1 MARMTRRQF
10 LKASG
15 TGAGA
20 LAVTGLAGCAS
31 TGGEIDPKSSRRV
44 LVVGGGWGGATAAK
58 YVRLADPSIEV
69 IVLEPNTEFVSCPF
83 SNLVL
88 SGVRALGSL
97 TFSYNGLRESGV
109 TVRHEAATALEPD
122 ARRVRVADG
131 YLTYDR
137 VIVAPGVDFLLDQVE
152 GLAAAQNTVLHAWK
166 AGPQTTELAKQLRAM
181 PDGGVFVLTV
191 PPVAYRCPPGPYERI
206 CQVAWYLKAKKPKSK
221 LIVLDA
227 NQNIVSKTA
236 LFRAA
241 WQAYPNID
249 YRASNKV
256 VKVDAGAREVT
267 TDFGDTVKYDVVNLI
282 PPQRAGAIAVQ
293 ADLVGPD
300 KRWCE
305 VDHVTYE
312 SLKHRNVHVVGDSTT
327 GLPVPKSG
335 TMANAMGKI
344 CASSVV
350 HLLNGR
356 PAPPIPPL
364 NTCYS
369 WVNDREAM
377 AVVNA
382 YKIENGKVVQ
392 IEQKLTPGQST
403 LYAQHAEGWAK
414 SIWADVLGSGGPA

>member
-1 MARMTRRQF
+1 MTRMTRRQF

-15 TGAGA
+15 TGVGA
-20 LAVTGLAGCAS
+20 LAVTGVAGCAS
-31 TGGEIDPKSSRRV
+31 TTGEIDPKPGRRV
-44 LVVGGGWGGATAAK
+44 VVVGGGWGGATAAR
-58 YVRLADPSIEV
+58 YLRTADPSLDV
-69 IVLEPNTEFVSCPF
+69 VLLEPNRKFVSCPF

-88 SGVRALGSL
+88 SGVRGLGSL
-97 TFSYNGLRESGV
+97 TFGYNGLRDLGV
-109 TVRHEAATALEPD
+109 KVRHEAATAIEPD
-122 ARRVRVADG
+122 TRRVRIGDG
-131 YLTYDR
+131 YLVYDR
-137 VIVAPGVDFLLDQVE
+137 LVVSPGVDFQLEQVD
-152 GLAAAQNTVLHAWK
+152 GLAAAGDKVLHAWK
-166 AGPQTTELAKQLRAM
+166 AGPQTAELARQLRAM

-206 CQVAWYLKAKKPKSK
+206 CQVAWYLKNNKPKSK

-249 YRASNKV
+249 YRASNKAA
-256 VKVDAGAREVT
+256 KVDPGTREVV
-267 TDFGDTVKYDVVNLI
+267 TDFGDKVKYDVVNLI

-293 ADLVGPD
+293 ADLVGAD

-312 SLKHRNVHVVGDSTT
+312 SVKHRNVHVIGDSTT
-327 GLPVPKSG
+327 GMPVPKSG
-335 TMANAMGKI
+335 TIANAMGKI
-344 CASSVV
+344 CASSIV

-369 WVNDREAM
+369 WVSDKEAM

-392 IEQKLTPGQST
+392 IEQKLTPGHSA

-414 SIWADVLGSGGPA
+414 SIWADVLGRGGAA